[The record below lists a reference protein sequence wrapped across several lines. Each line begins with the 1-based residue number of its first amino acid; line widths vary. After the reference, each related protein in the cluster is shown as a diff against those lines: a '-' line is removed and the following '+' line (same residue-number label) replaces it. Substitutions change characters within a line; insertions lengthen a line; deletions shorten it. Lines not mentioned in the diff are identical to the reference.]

1 MSTAASAP
9 AAAAVASAS
18 TADWQNKLLRAD
30 KIHADLRY
38 IYTYTIYIH
47 TNVLYILVALQSAA
61 GYEMVSMLHRVGIA
75 VGQFYHFSL

>member
-1 MSTAASAP
+1 MSTAASA
-9 AAAAVASAS
+9 AAAVAAASA
-18 TADWQNKLLRAD
+18 ADWQNKLLRAD

-61 GYEMVSMLHRVGIA
+61 GYEMVFMLHRVGLA